1 MMSVQRIINGQLQ
14 AASTDALAVE
24 TAIAIEING
33 LSHAVMMGT
42 PDDLHDFA
50 VGFTYSEGIIQSHA
64 DVYDIEFETVAH
76 GINLRMTIAA
86 SCFAKLKQTR
96 RTLLGRTGCGICG
109 VESLAYFQNTK
120 PPANTRPAQLD
131 VRILD
136 QVLHDFERQQPL
148 REQTG
153 ATHAAAWVNWQGQII
168 ALREDVGRHNA
179 LDKLIGALLRSKTQP
194 ADGFVLV
201 SSRASFEMVQKTAH
215 WGANCLVAVSAAT
228 TQAVQWAHAQ
238 NLQLIGFA
246 RIGKAVQYTD
256 IKNG

>member
-1 MMSVQRIINGQLQ
+1 MSTVHRIVNGQLQ
-14 AASTDALAVE
+14 MATTDTLAVE

-42 PDDLHDFA
+42 PDDLYDFA
-50 VGFTYSEGIIQSHA
+50 IGFTYAEGIIQSHT
-64 DVYDIEFETVAH
+64 DVYDIEFETVEY
-76 GINLRMTIAA
+76 GVNVRMNIAT
-86 SCFAKLKQTR
+86 SCFAQLKKNR

-109 VESLAYFQNTK
+109 VESLAYFQQHKSVPNTQ
-120 PPANTRPAQLD
+120 PTQLD
-131 VRILD
+131 LSILD
-136 QVLHDFERQQPL
+136 DVLQHFECQQPL
-148 REQTG
+148 RKQTG

-168 ALREDVGRHNA
+168 ILREDVDRHNA
-179 LDKLIGALLRSKTQP
+179 LDKLIGALLRSNTQP

-228 TQAVQWAHAQ
+228 SKAVDWAQMQ

-246 RIGKAVQYTD
+246 RTGKAVQYTE
-256 IKNG
+256 IHHE